1 MESLTDAGEAVTTI
15 IEHGADTPDTPL
27 FLLLELADVDKS
39 MVDILV
45 EVVLAGLQMSGL
57 WNSSILML
65 LPTQPSL
72 RGDLGSLYEGGVH
85 LEALL
90 ASPLIPLELQNS
102 TSDLL
107 LHTVDLFPSLLE
119 ASSSSLPPP
128 TNIDG
133 ISQWI
138 TLTDLSLPS
147 VAFSTPVREE
157 VVLGLDTSKRA
168 GAIRRGNLKL
178 IVNPS
183 EWPGWKTVVKETS
196 RNASEDLLSCSE
208 EDVEFAGHGIRK
220 NRVNNVESAQDCQAQ
235 CQSRSECKYW
245 TWNSGSY
252 PVLKNTC
259 WLKASNAG
267 RQVRRSVSQKRKLVS
282 KYPGETRQGVRR
294 EGLWGESGRKGK
306 RESWLL

>member
-1 MESLTDAGEAVTTI
+1 MESLKDAGEAVTII
-15 IEHGADTPDTPL
+15 IEHGDNPDIPL

-39 MVDILV
+39 AVDILV
-45 EVVLAGLQMSGL
+45 EVVLAGLQKSGL
-57 WNSSILML
+57 WTFTILML
-65 LPTQPSL
+65 LPTQPDQDLSSL
-72 RGDLGSLYEGGVH
+72 RGGMGSLYEGGVR
-85 LEALL
+85 LEALV

-102 TSDLL
+102 TSDAL
-107 LHTVDLFPSLLE
+107 LHTVDLLPTLLE
-119 ASSSSLPPP
+119 ASSSSLLPP
-128 TNIDG
+128 NHFDG
-133 ISQWI
+133 ISQWV
-138 TLTDLSLPS
+138 TLTDISLPS

-183 EWPGWKTVVKETS
+183 DWPGWEPLVEETS
-196 RNASEDLLSCSE
+196 GNATEYLSNCSE
-208 EDVEFAGHGIRK
+208 EDVEFAGHGIRN
-220 NRVNNVESAQDCQAQ
+220 NRVNDVESAQECQTQ

-267 RQVRRSVSQKRKLVS
+267 RQVRRLVSQKDKLAFN
-282 KYPGETRQGVRR
+282 T
-294 EGLWGESGRKGK
+294 
-306 RESWLL
+306 